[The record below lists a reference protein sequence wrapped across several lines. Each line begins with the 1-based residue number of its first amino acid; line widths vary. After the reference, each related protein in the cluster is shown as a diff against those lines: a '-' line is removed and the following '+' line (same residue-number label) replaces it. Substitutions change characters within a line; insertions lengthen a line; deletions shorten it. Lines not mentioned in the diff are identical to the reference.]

1 MIKKI
6 ILGLYIIIAS
16 LPNLVHAMDIT
27 ALNKVESLE
36 VKSKIFKSNIEYNIT
51 LPASY
56 YQDKHKDKKYF
67 IIFDLHPRSQPFLG
81 GLHDWMSHNGSWP
94 WLESIVVTPSDYN
107 PEFAKLF
114 DKLVSEPSNHS
125 ILDYFESDL
134 LNAIDIKYRTNGFR
148 IYNGFMSNGA
158 FGLYTLLNRPQLFN
172 AYIISSPTLADNFG
186 AISSDADNKLSK
198 LDDTLRFLYLSTGR
212 HRYENAHLTS
222 FNSFEEALKKSA
234 PKSLDWQTNIDTK
247 HNYMSRPIISV
258 INAIEA
264 LFDDIHTD
272 LKPDSEISK
281 KGVDAIIK
289 HYEMIS
295 SKKYG
300 FEVSAQGSLKSL
312 AKSISQDNPEKALII
327 YKKVVSLYPQSAYA
341 LSSLAKAY
349 ADIGE
354 VETAVSFQHKAVEKS
369 KTMIQ
374 WHQNKHLQYLN
385 EFEQQLKEGSE

>member
-6 ILGLYIIIAS
+6 FLGLYIIIAS
-16 LPNLVHAMDIT
+16 LPNLAHATDIT
-27 ALNKVESLE
+27 ALNKVESLK
-36 VKSKIFKSNIEYNIT
+36 VKSKIFENDIEYNVT

-67 IIFDLHPRSQPFLG
+67 IIFDLHPRSQPFLS

-134 LNAIDIKYRTNGFR
+134 LNAIDINYRTNGFR

-172 AYIISSPTLADNFG
+172 AYIISSPTLADDFG
-186 AISSDADNKLSK
+186 EISSDADNKLSK
-198 LDDTLRFLYLSTGR
+198 LDDTLRFLYLSTGS
-212 HRYENAHLTS
+212 HRYENSHLTS

-312 AKSISQDNPEKALII
+312 AKSIYQDDPEKALII
-327 YKKVVSLYPQSAYA
+327 YKKVVNLYPESAYA

-349 ADIGE
+349 ADLGE
-354 VETAVSFQHKAVEKS
+354 VETAVSFQQKAVEKS